1 MEKKM
6 KVVDI
11 IKRCREVYEDIEF
24 NYVRKWIDE
33 RSGAKAIGYLPIYM
47 PREIVYA
54 AGMLPVGIMGAGDM
68 LEIIKGDSYY
78 QSYICHIPRSS
89 VEMALDGKLDCLSGM
104 VFPSICDVVRNLS
117 GVWKLLF
124 PENEKYSW
132 YLDLPQNFDP
142 NIGGKFYQVV
152 LKEFISDLE
161 TLSGKT
167 IEVNDL
173 NHSIS
178 LYNQNRRYF
187 RELCKIRAEK
197 PWLVPLGEY
206 YLLNRAGSVMDV
218 EEHNELLSDYI
229 GGIKSLKRKPLD
241 NIRVVLLGCFC
252 EQPPLGLVKTI
263 EMAGCYVVW
272 DDFVI
277 GNRFIES
284 DIDAS
289 TDDPIKAISDG
300 FLFGSTFSSSK
311 YEINE
316 LGINKP
322 KSELLVEIIR
332 NVGVDGVILTGP
344 SFCDPILLDH
354 PGYMDA
360 FDKENIP
367 YITFQYSEDMAQY
380 QVIDEEVGTFSD
392 SIRLWR

>member
-322 KSELLVEIIR
+322 KSELLVKIIR

>member
-1 MEKKM
+1 ME
-6 KVVDI
+6 VEEI
-11 IKRCREVYEDIEF
+11 IAQCREIYEDIEH

-33 RSGAKAIGYLPIYM
+33 RSGAKAIGYMPIYM
-47 PREIVYA
+47 PREIIHA

-78 QSYICHIPRSS
+78 QSYICHIPRST

-104 VFPSICDVVRNLS
+104 IFPSICDVIRNLS
-117 GVWKLLF
+117 GMWKLLF

-142 NIGGKFYQVV
+142 NIGGAFYESELIRLV
-152 LKEFISDLE
+152 KALE
-161 TLSGKT
+161 SLSQKP
-167 IEVNDL
+167 IEVKDL
-173 NHSIS
+173 NRSID
-178 LYNQNRRYF
+178 LYNLNRHYL
-187 RELCKIRAEK
+187 REIIKIRTEK
-197 PWLVPLGEY
+197 PWLVPLDEY
-206 YLLNRAGSVMDV
+206 YLLNRAGNVLDV
-218 EEHNELLSDYI
+218 EEHNQLLSDYI
-229 GGIKSLKRKPLD
+229 NGIGVLSRRPLD
-241 NIRVVLLGCFC
+241 NIRVVLIGCFC

-277 GNRFIES
+277 GNRFIKS

-289 TDDPIKAISDG
+289 TDDPIKAISG
-300 FLFGSTFSSSK
+300 AFLCDSTFSSSK
-311 YEINE
+311 YE
-316 LGINKP
+316 INKP

-332 NVGVDGVILTGP
+332 NVGADGVILSGP

-354 PGYMDA
+354 PDYMDA
-360 FDKENIP
+360 FDRESIP
-367 YITFQYSEDMAQY
+367 YITFLYAEDMAQY
-380 QVIDEEVGTFSD
+380 QVIDEEVGTFCD